1 MLLCAEV
8 CFWLLAAGV
17 LYTYAGYPLLLA
29 VAAKLRPRPVRRG
42 PGHPRSVSVVVAV
55 RNEEAAIDR
64 RLHELT
70 AQLQAAGAEGE
81 IIVVSDGSTDGTAA
95 VARAH
100 TKGPVRV
107 LELPRWEGKAA
118 ALSAGCAA
126 ATGEV
131 LVFADA
137 RQTWAAEAL
146 GRLLEN
152 FADPEVGAVSGN
164 LMVTAAP
171 GVMAGVSLYW
181 RFEKWLRRKESE
193 AGSMVGATGAIS
205 AVRREL
211 FRPVPAGTVLDDV
224 YWPLGVAMRG
234 RRVVLDTRA
243 VAYDCLPVR
252 ARDEL
257 RRKVRTLSGNL
268 QLLARLPGAAL
279 PWRNPLWFRFVSHK
293 LLRMAVPWALL
304 ALLVLSALLPAPL
317 YRALFWVQA
326 EGYLLAVLGACTGI
340 GARLRFA
347 AAAGSFLVLNVA
359 AWLAFWVWASGRSGS
374 SWARVVYA
382 PPAAANGVAAIAPAD
397 CPGDEMVGAA

>member
-1 MLLCAEV
+1 MLLCAQV

-29 VAAKLRPRPVRRG
+29 LATRLRPRPVRRG
-42 PGHPRSVSVVVAV
+42 RDHPCCVSIVVAV

-64 RLHELT
+64 RLDELT
-70 AQLQAAGAEGE
+70 AQLRSSGLRGE

-95 VARAH
+95 VARGH
-100 TKGPVRV
+100 TKGPVHV
-107 LELPRWEGKAA
+107 LELPHWVGKAA

-131 LVFADA
+131 LVFADP
-137 RQTWAAEAL
+137 RQSWAPGAL
-146 GRLLEN
+146 HRLLEN

-164 LMVTAAP
+164 LMVEAAP
-171 GVMAGVSLYW
+171 GVMSGVSLYW
-181 RFEKWLRRKESE
+181 RLEKWLRRKESE

-211 FRPVPAGTVLDDV
+211 FCPVPAGTVLDDV
-224 YWPLGVAMRG
+224 YWPLCVAMRG

-243 VAYDCLPVR
+243 VAYDRLPVR

-268 QLLARLPGAAL
+268 QLLARLLGAAL

-293 LLRMAVPWALL
+293 LLRLVVPWALL
-304 ALLVLSALLPAPL
+304 ALLTLSALQPGPR
-317 YRALFWVQA
+317 YRALFWVQV
-326 EGYLLAVLGACTGI
+326 EVYSLAVLGACTGL
-340 GARLRFA
+340 GARLRFV

-359 AWLAFWVWASGRSGS
+359 AWLAFWVWASRRADS
-374 SWARVVYA
+374 SWVRVVYV
-382 PPAAANGVAAIAPAD
+382 PPAAPAD
-397 CPGDEMVGAA
+397 RRGDKMVRAT